1 MNTTEITHAL
11 KSRYEGL
18 SSLASAYGP
27 VIEGHWA
34 PVQTRI
40 EGLRAW
46 WEGNHMTARLPYGIA
61 AAVILGSL
69 VALNQGLFVA
79 PAAQPA
85 YQVAE
90 RVAPIGTL
98 TLMDGE
104 ASPRVAAESGATAA
118 PGANLN

>member
-18 SSLASAYGP
+18 SSLVSAYGP

-34 PVQTRI
+34 PMQTRI
-40 EGLRAW
+40 EALRAW

-98 TLMDGE
+98 TLMEGD
-104 ASPRVAAESGATAA
+104 SPRVAAESRPAA
-118 PGANLN
+118 AAGANLN